1 MYNKAKG
8 YFSKIEIYT
17 NCWKH
22 LKKVGGGKLPFQLVD
37 ILIPKPYMDFIIGNG
52 KIYETLLVGLW
63 DIVDVP
69 V

>member
-1 MYNKAKG
+1 LLKTFK
-8 YFSKIEIYT
+8 EIG
-17 NCWKH
+17 
-22 LKKVGGGKLPFQLVD
+22 GGGKLPFQLVD

-63 DIVDVP
+63 DVDVP